1 MMWLLEVGIQ
11 RRTDGQD
18 HLDFAVVDD
27 DGADVAAAEDLS
39 SLLLI
44 SSAIFGIELDP
55 RRFIQFG

>member
-1 MMWLLEVGIQ
+1 MMWSLEVGIQ

-27 DGADVAAAEDLS
+27 DGVDVAAAEDLS

>member
-1 MMWLLEVGIQ
+1 MMWLVEVGIQ

-27 DGADVAAAEDLS
+27 DGVDVAAAEDLS

>member
-27 DGADVAAAEDLS
+27 DGVDVAAAEDLS

>member
-1 MMWLLEVGIQ
+1 MVEVGIQ

-27 DGADVAAAEDLS
+27 DGVDVAAAEDLS